1 MRHAAWLNAVPE
13 VKQQQGKQSTQKRV
27 APKSR
32 RESLTS
38 IGIEPDMPPLEWGA
52 YLVEYLFELGPTM
65 AAGMGASPLMPS
77 ELHAAQQLLGIQF
90 QPGEARL
97 LLRLSRDYLAES
109 HRATEHNCEPPW
121 DDGIVRNIDAMVAA
135 YRMEQEM
142 LTQMED

>member
-13 VKQQQGKQSTQKRV
+13 VPQKQVQQSNQQSTPQ
-27 APKSR
+27 KSR
-32 RESLTS
+32 RESLKS
-38 IGIEPDMPPLEWGA
+38 YGIEPDMPPLEWGA

-65 AAGMGASPLMPS
+65 AAGMGAGPLMPS

-109 HRATEHNCEPPW
+109 HRATEYNCEPPW
-121 DDGIVRNIDAMVAA
+121 DDEIVRNIDVVETAN
-135 YRMEQEM
+135 RMEQAM
-142 LTQMED
+142 LADMED